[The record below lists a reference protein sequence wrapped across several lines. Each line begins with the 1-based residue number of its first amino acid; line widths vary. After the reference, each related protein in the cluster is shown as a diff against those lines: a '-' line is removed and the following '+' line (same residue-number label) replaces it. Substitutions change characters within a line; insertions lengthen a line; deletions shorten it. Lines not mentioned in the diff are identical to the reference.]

1 MLGEKILIEI
11 NVISLTQNITT
22 LDQYDTESGV
32 DADMK
37 GHTRAFP
44 MNNSGNVGVCSIA
57 RWSKSRDRAGLGGVV
72 FGRRGVEYY
81 RDREF
86 EN

>member
-37 GHTRAFP
+37 GHTRGFP

-57 RWSKSRDRAGLGGVV
+57 R
-72 FGRRGVEYY
+72 
-81 RDREF
+81 
-86 EN
+86 

>member
-37 GHTRAFP
+37 GHTIGTG
-44 MNNSGNVGVCSIA
+44 SLKISI
-57 RWSKSRDRAGLGGVV
+57 KTVTTPECQSRQT
-72 FGRRGVEYY
+72 
-81 RDREF
+81 
-86 EN
+86 